1 MLNSDYSVFTAQP
14 LFVASSTI
22 QNGDIE
28 CGTLSI
34 VDDGALEGP
43 HEFTVGI
50 ASTTPSLNI
59 DPAADD
65 TTVEITDNDGN
76 FCMHYTV

>member
-1 MLNSDYSVFTAQP
+1 MLNSDYSTFMDQP
-14 LFVASSTI
+14 LFLASSTI

-34 VDDGALEGP
+34 VDDDALEGP

-50 ASTTPSLNI
+50 ASTTPPLSI

-76 FCMHYTV
+76 FCMRYTV